1 MRKRKTKMR
10 EKGLTKV
17 KIKAIDPQNFI
28 ALQKILIMPRA
39 YESLNPGQIAALKS
53 FFIINCGPQSIFS

>member
-17 KIKAIDPQNFI
+17 KMKAIDPQKFF
-28 ALQKILIMPRA
+28 ALQKNLKVPRA
-39 YESLNPGQIAALKS
+39 YESLNPGLLLT
-53 FFIINCGPQSIFS
+53 